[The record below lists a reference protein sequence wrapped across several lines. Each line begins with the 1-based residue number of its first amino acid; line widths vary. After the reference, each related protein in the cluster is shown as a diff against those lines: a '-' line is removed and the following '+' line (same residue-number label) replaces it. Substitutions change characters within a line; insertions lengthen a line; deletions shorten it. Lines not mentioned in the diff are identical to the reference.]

1 MRKIFIYAFTA
12 LLAFTGVSVFAGG
25 DQSFSDNEN
34 RQLTVFSD
42 VAGADVLSG
51 GFQSEL
57 TSYSNDQIP
66 GRDLC
71 METATFLKK
80 IAGRKDIG
88 GAYIGEDGF
97 YFNKKLNKD
106 INLQRYEKNLKKV
119 ENIAERYKDKKVTVM
134 LIPESG
140 SVYSDKLP
148 ENAELFDDDGMYDMA
163 EQILSACRVINM
175 KEVLKSC
182 TGESGGEYLFY
193 RTDHH
198 WTLTGA
204 YEGYR
209 TFTGKDCTYKT
220 ERLCDDFLGT
230 LYSKALD
237 RDAKKPVTDGGSF
250 DEIWIPVINSVK
262 DGKVTVTAD
271 GREIEM
277 FDRSALNEKDKYKV
291 FFGGNR
297 GITAISTGNTGG
309 KKLAVIKD
317 SFANCFVP
325 LLVGDYD
332 EIVMADMR
340 YASGNIE
347 MIAKDADEI
356 LFLYELSNFA
366 EDTNIAKLAM

>member
-1 MRKIFIYAFTA
+1 MKKILIYVFTA
-12 LLAFTGVSVFAGG
+12 LLALTGVSVFAGG

-34 RQLTVFSD
+34 RQLTVISD

-51 GFQSEL
+51 AFQREL
-57 TSYSNDQIP
+57 TSYSSDQIP

-71 METATFLKK
+71 MTTATVLKK
-80 IAGRKDIG
+80 LTGRKDIG

-97 YFNKKLNKD
+97 YFNKKLDKD
-106 INLQRYEKNLKKV
+106 ISLRRYDKNLKKV
-119 ENIAERYKDKKVTVM
+119 ESIAEKYGTKKVTVM

-140 SVYSDKLP
+140 SVYSDMLP
-148 ENAELFDDDGMYDMA
+148 ENAELFDDDSMYDAA
-163 EQILSACRVINM
+163 EKILSSCRVINM
-175 KEVLKSC
+175 KKVLKSRAEKED
-182 TGESGGEYLFY
+182 GAYLFY

-198 WTLTGA
+198 WTIDGA

-209 TFTGKDCTYKT
+209 AFMGKDCAYEK
-220 ERLCDDFLGT
+220 EKLCDDFLGT
-230 LYSKALD
+230 LYSKVLD
-237 RDAKKPVTDGGSF
+237 RKAKRPVTDGGSF
-250 DEIWIPVINSVK
+250 DEVSIPEIDSVT

-277 FDRSALNEKDKYKV
+277 FDRSALNEKDKYRV
-291 FFGGNR
+291 YFGGNH
-297 GITAISTGNTGG
+297 GITTIRTGNTGG

-325 LLVGDYD
+325 LLTGDYD
-332 EIVMADMR
+332 EIIMADMR
-340 YASGNIE
+340 YTSGNID

-356 LFLYELSNFA
+356 LFLYQLSGFA